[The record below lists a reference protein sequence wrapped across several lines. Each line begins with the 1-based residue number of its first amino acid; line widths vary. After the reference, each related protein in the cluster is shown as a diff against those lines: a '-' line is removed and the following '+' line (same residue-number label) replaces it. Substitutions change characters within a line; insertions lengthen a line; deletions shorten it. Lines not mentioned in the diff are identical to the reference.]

1 MQAHA
6 PEYAVFTELSPDT
19 KPMKKVWNTRVFTDT
34 DSKLGDSIRCDF
46 GTGII
51 TLAPGSYH
59 MTGFS
64 MVTYNSGGEPPETAT
79 IRAPASAGYCR
90 LRTHN
95 AQMVVDQSSMR
106 SLDNGDPS
114 VICVGSGCTANMTPS
129 LFEAY
134 YTADEETQIL
144 LEHQSGSDPAGIY
157 LRVETQNSKWHV
169 LARIGIRRI

>member
-1 MQAHA
+1 MPAPA

-19 KPMKKVWNTRVFTDT
+19 KPMQKVWNTRVFTDT
-34 DSKLGDSIRCDF
+34 DSQRGDSIRCDF

-64 MVTYNSGGEPPETAT
+64 TVTYNSGGEPPETAT
-79 IRAPASAGYCR
+79 VRAPASAGYCR

-95 AQMVVDQSSMR
+95 PQMAVDQSSMR
-106 SLDNGDPS
+106 ALANDDPS

-134 YTADEETQIL
+134 YTTDQETQIL

-157 LRVETQNSKWHV
+157 LRVETENSKWHV